1 MLSEMLDG
9 THVEASMPA
18 PGDGVRSVTF
28 ETTGRGLEVTDRI
41 DRKRYVLRTPTRVA
55 PEAVDT
61 DAFRFPVDAA
71 VAIETERIVLP
82 TVVAVC
88 LRDADGTMLAN
99 AEHFADMPFD
109 GDVSIE
115 LCAPI
120 RLYLRLSGAGV
131 VRADAEHTR
140 IEFEGPTELFVG
152 ARSKHEYPV
161 ATITTTEEPADLM
174 TAVSTF
180 GSALKTTSPERSYPT
195 FRGHPPAIELADELS
210 IPEGLDRP
218 ETGLEIEIPEKYRYV
233 FVAAPLAYYFGAR
246 VVPGPTPRL
255 VGEGEVLYEFDESRF
270 EDQVGEVLKHAFF
283 LDCVTRTEGLYRV
296 DLHER
301 RRVENTLDVDFAA
314 LYEMPIAERLR
325 AYLEIPHEEIEP
337 SLPDWKLT
345 AHVSTRPESAETLPF
360 LVNDLALIRTP
371 RHIAETASTAEVTA
385 VNDFLRDS
393 FVRSTSSAPVER
405 SYVQPETTDSIE
417 QVWIGEETPI
427 GASKA
432 TTEAYRNR
440 FGRSPESG
448 SIEITVVC
456 NDEQMDEERSVVD
469 EVYGSRTELP
479 FDVTVEHDLSTDELA
494 DLLRESADFFHYIGH
509 IDEHGFECSDGS
521 FDATTL
527 DSVGVDAF
535 MLNACESYEQ
545 GMALIERGAIGGIV
559 TLERVVNTGA
569 MRIGGTLARLL
580 NCGFPLRAALE
591 VARGDNIV
599 GTQYLVIGDGGMTIA
614 QSPSGTP
621 NLCKISRRE
630 RGYSVTI
637 EAHASTSGGMGG
649 LVKPH
654 IENNQEFF
662 LNTGT
667 LSTFEVS
674 KKGLSEFLSLEEIPV
689 IVNGALYWSDDI
701 DTSVVDSI

>member
-1 MLSEMLDG
+1 MLDG

-41 DRKRYVLRTPTRVA
+41 DRKRYALRTPTRVS

-71 VAIETERIVLP
+71 VAIETEAIVLP

-88 LRDADGTMLAN
+88 LRDADGAMLAN
-99 AEHFADMPFD
+99 AEHFADLPFD
-109 GDVSIE
+109 GDVSVE

-120 RLYLRLSGAGV
+120 RLYLRVNGAGV
-131 VRADAEHTR
+131 IRADAEHTR
-140 IEFEGPTELFVG
+140 IEFEEPTELLVG

-161 ATITTTEEPADLM
+161 ATITTTDDPADLM
-174 TAVSTF
+174 AAISTF
-180 GSALKTTSPERSYPT
+180 GSALKTTTPERSYPT

-210 IPEGLDRP
+210 IPDGLDRP
-218 ETGLEIEIPEKYRYV
+218 ETGLTIELPEAYRYI
-233 FVAAPLAYYFGAR
+233 FAAAPLAYYFGAEL
-246 VVPGPTPRL
+246 VPGPTPRL
-255 VGEGEVLYEFDESRF
+255 LNDDEVLTEFDEHRF
-270 EDQVGEVLKHAFF
+270 EEQVGELLKHAFF

-301 RRVENTLDVDFAA
+301 RSVESVLDVDFAA
-314 LYEMPIAERLR
+314 LYELSIADRLA

-337 SLPDWKLT
+337 HLPDWKLT

-371 RHIAETASTAEVTA
+371 QQVAETASTAEVSA

-393 FVRSTSSAPVER
+393 FVRSTSARPVER
-405 SYVQPETTDSIE
+405 SYVQPEATDSIE
-417 QVWIGEETPI
+417 QVWIGKETPI

-440 FGRSPESG
+440 FGRALESG

-456 NDEQMDEERSVVD
+456 NDEQMDQERSVVD
-469 EVYGSRTELP
+469 DVYGSRTELP
-479 FDVTVEHDLSTDELA
+479 FDVTVRRELTTDELS

-509 IDEHGFECSDGS
+509 IDERGFECTDGW

-545 GMALIERGAIGGIV
+545 GMALIDRGAIGGIV
-559 TLERVVNTGA
+559 TLERVVNEGA

-591 VARGDNIV
+591 VAKGDNIV
-599 GTQYLVIGDGGMTIA
+599 GTQYLVVGDGGLTIA
-614 QSPSGTP
+614 QSEGGTP
-621 NLCKISRRE
+621 NLCIIERE
-630 RGYSVTI
+630 GDDFEITI
-637 EAHASTSGGMGG
+637 DTYTSTSGGMGG
-649 LVKPH
+649 LTMPLIKSN
-654 IENNQEFF
+654 ETYY
-662 LNTGT
+662 LNSGR
-667 LSTFEVS
+667 LDTFRVS
-674 KKGLSEFLSLEEIPV
+674 KEELEEYLGLEDVPVRLCGQLFWSSEFSLDEI
-689 IVNGALYWSDDI
+689 
-701 DTSVVDSI
+701 

>member
-28 ETTGRGLEVTDRI
+28 ESTGGGLEVTDRI
-41 DRKRYVLRTPTRVA
+41 DRKRYVLRTQTRVS
-55 PEAVDT
+55 PEAVDA
-61 DAFRFPVDAA
+61 DAFRLPVDAA
-71 VAIETERIVLP
+71 VAIETDAIVLP

-120 RLYLRLSGAGV
+120 RLYLRVNGAGV

-140 IEFEGPTELFVG
+140 IEFDGRTELIVG

-161 ATITTTEEPADLM
+161 ATITTTEDPTDLM
-174 TAVSTF
+174 AAISTF

-218 ETGLEIEIPEKYRYV
+218 ETGLRIELPEEYEHV
-233 FVAAPLAYYFGAR
+233 FVAAPLAYYFGAEL
-246 VVPGPTPRL
+246 VPGSTPRL
-255 VGEGEVLYEFDESRF
+255 VSEDGVLYEFDERRF
-270 EDQVGEVLKHAFF
+270 EDQVGELLKHAFF

-301 RRVENTLDVDFAA
+301 RTVESRLDVDFPA
-314 LYEMPIAERLR
+314 LYGMPIAERLR
-325 AYLEIPHEEIEP
+325 AYLEIPYEDVEP

-345 AHVSTRPESAETLPF
+345 AHVSPRPESVETLPF
-360 LVNDLALIRTP
+360 LVNDLAVIRTP
-371 RHIAETASTAEVTA
+371 ERIAETASAAEVSA
-385 VNDFLRDS
+385 VDDFLRDS
-393 FVRSTSSAPVER
+393 FVRSTSATSVER
-405 SYVQPETTDSIE
+405 TYVQPGTSDSIE

-440 FGRSPESG
+440 FGREPDGG
-448 SIEITVVC
+448 SIDITVVC

-469 EVYGSRTELP
+469 DVYGSRTELP
-479 FDVTVEHDLSTDELA
+479 FDVTVRHDLTTDQLA
-494 DLLRESADFFHYIGH
+494 GVLREDADFFHYIGH
-509 IDEHGFECSDGS
+509 IDERGFECSDGS
-521 FDATTL
+521 FDASEL
-527 DSVGVDAF
+527 GSVGVDAF

-545 GMALIERGAIGGIV
+545 GMALIDRGAIGGIV
-559 TLERVVNTGA
+559 TLERVVNEGA

-591 VARGDNIV
+591 VAKGDNIV
-599 GTQYLVIGDGGMTIA
+599 GTQYLVVGDGGLTIA
-614 QSPSGTP
+614 QAESGTP
-621 NLCKISRRE
+621 LL
-630 RGYSVTI
+630 YSLDEIDGQEKYELSIKAFAT
-637 EAHASTSGGMGG
+637 TSGGMGG
-649 LVKPH
+649 VFIPH
-654 IENNQEFF
+654 IEGVEEYHINSGHIGNFV
-662 LNTGT
+662 L
-667 LSTFEVS
+667 
-674 KKGLSEFLSLEEIPV
+674 KKDQLHKFLSLENVPIQIEQQ
-689 IVNGALYWSDDI
+689 LKWSDDL
-701 DTSVVDSI
+701 TL

>member
-9 THVEASMPA
+9 MHAEASMPV

-41 DRKRYVLRTPTRVA
+41 DRKRYVLHTPDGVA
-55 PEAVDT
+55 PETVDT

-71 VAIETERIVLP
+71 VAIETEAIVLP

-88 LRDADGTMLAN
+88 LRDADGTMQAN

-109 GDVSIE
+109 GGVSIE

-120 RLYLRLSGAGV
+120 RLYLRTDGAGV
-131 VRADAEHTR
+131 VQADAEHTR
-140 IEFEGPTELFVG
+140 IEFDGPTELLVG

-161 ATITTTEEPADLM
+161 ATITTTTEPSDLM
-174 TAVSTF
+174 AAVSTF

-195 FRGHPPAIELADELS
+195 FRGHPPAVELADELS
-210 IPEGLDRP
+210 IPEGLERP
-218 ETGLEIEIPEKYRYV
+218 ETGLRIEVPEEYRYV
-233 FVAAPLAYYFGAR
+233 FVAAPLAYYFGAE
-246 VVPGPTPRL
+246 VVPGATPRL
-255 VGEGEVLYEFDESRF
+255 VGEGETLYEFDESRF
-270 EDQVGEVLKHAFF
+270 EDQVGELLKHAFF

-301 RRVENTLDVDFAA
+301 RSVEESLDVDFAT
-314 LYEMPIAERLR
+314 LYEMPLAERLR
-325 AYLEIPHEEIEP
+325 AYLEIPHEEVEP

-345 AHVSTRPESAETLPF
+345 AHVSPRPESAETLPF

-371 RHIAETASTAEVTA
+371 QRIAETASTAEVTA

-393 FVRSTSSAPVER
+393 FVRSTSSTSVER
-405 SYVQPETTDSIE
+405 SYVQPEATDSIE

-440 FGRSPESG
+440 FGRAPDGG
-448 SIEITVVC
+448 SIDITVVC
-456 NDEQMDEERSVVD
+456 NDEQMDEERNVVD

-479 FDVTVEHDLSTDELA
+479 FDVTVRHDLTTEQLA
-494 DLLRESADFFHYIGH
+494 DVLREETDFFHYIGH
-509 IDEHGFECSDGS
+509 IDDQGFECRDGS
-521 FDATTL
+521 FDARTL

-559 TLERVVNTGA
+559 TLERVVNSGA

-591 VARGDNIV
+591 VAKGDNIV
-599 GTQYLVIGDGGMTIA
+599 GSQYLVVGDGGLTIA
-614 QSPSGTP
+614 QAESGTP
-621 NLCKISRRE
+621 NLCEVDEKDGKFELRIR
-630 RGYSVTI
+630 TF
-637 EAHASTSGGMGG
+637 ATTSGGMGG
-649 LVKPH
+649 VFMP
-654 IENNQEFF
+654 IIDSSDEYF
-662 LNTGT
+662 LTSGH
-667 LSTFEVS
+667 LSPFILTREE
-674 KKGLSEFLSLEEIPV
+674 LERFLSLENVPV
-689 IVNGALYWSDDI
+689 HMNNELFWSHDI
-701 DTSVVDSI
+701 TSLNIL